1 MSTLSA
7 QNYLKNTRKL
17 FRYYKSLGD
26 NSLAQIDE
34 KQIHFKFEE
43 YSNNVATIVK
53 HLAGNMLSRWTDFL
67 TADGEKEWRN
77 RETEFDDTFQSKTE
91 MLSYWEKG
99 WNCLFNAIDPLT
111 VEDLDKI
118 IYIRNEGHS
127 VLEAM
132 NRQLAHYSYHIGQ
145 LVFVIK
151 ALKSEDWQTLSI
163 PRGKSEN
170 FNKEKFNKDKQRKN
184 FI

>member
-1 MSTLSA
+1 MANSISK
-7 QNYLKNTRKL
+7 NYLESIKKL

-26 NSLAQIDE
+26 KSLAQIDE

-43 YSNNVATIVK
+43 NSNNIATIVK

-67 TADGEKEWRN
+67 TTDGEKEWRN
-77 RETEFDDTFQSKTE
+77 RETEFEDTFQSKEE
-91 MLSYWEKG
+91 MLAYWEKG
-99 WNCLFNAIDPLT
+99 WNCLFSAIDPLK
-111 VEDLDKI
+111 EKDLDKI
-118 IYIRNEGHS
+118 IYIRNEGHT

-145 LVFVIK
+145 LVFAIK
-151 ALKSEDWQTLSI
+151 ALKSDTWQSLSI
-163 PRGKSEN
+163 PRGKSED
-170 FNKEKFNKDKQRKN
+170 FNKDKFQEDKKRKN